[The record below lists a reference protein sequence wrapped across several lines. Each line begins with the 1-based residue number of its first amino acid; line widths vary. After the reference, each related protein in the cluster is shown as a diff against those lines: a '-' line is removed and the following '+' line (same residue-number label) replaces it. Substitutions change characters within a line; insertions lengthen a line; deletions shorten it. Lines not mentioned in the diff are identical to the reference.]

1 MPFNEVITR
10 ENGKDFKAYV
20 ARPEGGGQAPG
31 LILMHE
37 VYGVTDSIKKLAD
50 EFAGRGFLVVCPNMY
65 WEQNEDAS
73 FTFETPADMEQIKAG
88 TLPAARK
95 ALLDSDRDAARD
107 LMFNF
112 VNRSKQGFCD
122 IALKTEKVVG
132 YIEKCAGWL
141 RAQPESN
148 GKVATSGFCFGGRN
162 TYLALA
168 KHSSVDA
175 GVAFYP
181 TPQLSEVFKS
191 EDAAGIDKPLLFVV
205 GGEDPYINEK
215 PLMVGASGTS
225 VAYLCGLDEPFVK
238 SNPAGNPNIGTLYY
252 TNSTHGFNRSNSKYS
267 DELTAQHARG
277 IVDQFLKAALGAK
290 PEFRLPEAAFT
301 TTPQSETYHPAHKV

>member
-1 MPFNEVITR
+1 MPFNEVIAT
-10 ENGKDFKAYV
+10 ENDKEFKAYV
-20 ARPEGGGQAPG
+20 ARPEGGGKAPG

-50 EFAGRGFLVVCPNMY
+50 EFAARGYLVVCPNMY
-65 WEQNEDAS
+65 WENSPDAS
-73 FTFETPADMEQIKAG
+73 FTFETPKDMEQIKAG
-88 TLPAARK
+88 TLPAERK
-95 ALLDSDRDAARD
+95 ALLDHDRDTARD

-112 VNRSKQGFCD
+112 VNRAQQGCSD
-122 IALKTEKVVG
+122 LDVKSEKIVS
-132 YIEKCAGWL
+132 YIEKCASWL
-141 RAQPESN
+141 RAQPECN
-148 GKVATSGFCFGGRN
+148 GRVAASGFCFGGRN

-181 TPQLSEVFKS
+181 TPQLAEVFKP
-191 EDAAGIDKPLLFVV
+191 EEAAGIDKPLLFVV

-225 VAYLCGLDEPFVK
+225 VAYLCGLDAPFV
-238 SNPAGNPNIGTLYY
+238 NNNAAGNPNIGTLYY

-267 DELTAQHARG
+267 DEPTAQHARG
-277 IVDQFLKAALGAK
+277 IVDEFLKAALGEEHK
-290 PEFRLPEAAFT
+290 FKIPEKAFS
-301 TTPQSETYHPAHKV
+301 TTPQSETYHPVHKV